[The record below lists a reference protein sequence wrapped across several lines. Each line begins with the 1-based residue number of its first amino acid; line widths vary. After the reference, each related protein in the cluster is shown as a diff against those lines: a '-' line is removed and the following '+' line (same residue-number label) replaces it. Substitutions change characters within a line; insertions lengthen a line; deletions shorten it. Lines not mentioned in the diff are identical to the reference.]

1 MVKSLYDRK
10 EERLLDIVADLQVV
24 EDAARLNCQ
33 DCVREVD
40 DLRKAYSAL
49 EEELDRVR
57 SRQAKGEASLSPQP
71 QPQPQSQPQA
81 QASSGVGSPQQNKKS
96 MSTAFVEA
104 LSHHVSTFSL
114 SLEELEKTRAIMIRK
129 ADEVVE
135 YFGESTT
142 GSTTTADIFS
152 VLLQFRRA
160 LMAAKEVVERKER
173 MARLGQRRS
182 ASPSRR

>member
-10 EERLLDIVADLQVV
+10 EERLLDIVTDLQEV
-24 EDAARLNCQ
+24 EDAASLNCQ

-71 QPQPQSQPQA
+71 QPQPQAQA
-81 QASSGVGSPQQNKKS
+81 QISSGVGSPPQNKKS
-96 MSTAFVEA
+96 MSAAFVEA
-104 LSHHVSTFSL
+104 LGHHVRTFSL